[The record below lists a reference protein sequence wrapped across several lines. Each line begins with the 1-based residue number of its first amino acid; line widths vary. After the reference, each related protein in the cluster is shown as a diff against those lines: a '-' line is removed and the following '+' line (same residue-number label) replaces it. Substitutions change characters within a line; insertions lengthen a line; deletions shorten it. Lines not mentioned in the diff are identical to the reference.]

1 MAPPTTTTNLP
12 RFRSSLW
19 FPMDYQILPMRPQ
32 VRDANW
38 PLYSAHRAVRVMA
51 ALEDGSYAVS
61 PNAHYIP
68 SPPPGPRDREDI
80 LSDGRRGI
88 FESGFH
94 AQYWSSA
101 RGHLPFIYEVPP
113 GVEGVDPAYVLLDC
127 KRGGRKGTFR
137 IFDTQSG
144 KGKADPVFSMALTGL
159 YDAEL
164 RRAEEFLSKDRD
176 PPKSLVLRPADVKE
190 SRYQFEYIDSNL
202 EKARNHAATIQRHL
216 LELRAYSYRSY
227 LQRAFD
233 EGRLAAPSPSVFGIG
248 CWVRGGDDELIKR
261 LVWFGIPV
269 WYTRREGPS
278 ATQLLLRV
286 HSLDKRLSHEPWDDE
301 EHGPPP
307 EKNKKSSRRQKQRDA
322 DFLSADED
330 SDFDWEKSHG
340 LRRPAPV
347 AGPSLPMTLPSAPP
361 PIVQPV
367 AVRPVATKPVVVKP
381 VVVLQSVAEEEG
393 WVNQIIPDP
402 APPSSPPR
410 ISSPQGRSLIITP
423 PPRIDSPMVVGS
435 PPRSWTRTPASS
447 QRVPSLP
454 LRLAERLPLV
464 NSFVLFVLALL
475 LLLVHLLLFLRAG
488 DALPPRS
495 NAPPAGVP
503 APLLLAATASERT
516 DQRGSDLPQGCA
528 SLRRSRSPAS
538 SSKPRAPENPAI
550 PTPSSSSLP
559 LGRRIAPPDSERP
572 RRSLLDRLE
581 PTSLLARL
589 NPPSGKDREDGELQE
604 EEGRAGTS
612 LFRRMGVPLE
622 ERISGTTHLLPPAPP
637 ATTPPEELH
646 TVNLPS
652 GVPLR
657 TRLPLHSAAEVDEY
671 LHHPFERDGNV
682 PVIRLKGE
690 DELGPAPVFPKD
702 AGAPVPSPQLLLA
715 GGDEGYLSTI
725 TWLQNRGPCLLRLQ
739 RKPEDWVLRNHRQWK
754 SNLRGPPNLVKAARN
769 NPRRPLPDDAIDP
782 LRNPLPNERENEIW
796 SLRTFL
802 FRYNFERLAA
812 RRLPSLQAAT
822 TDAARGAIWAGV
834 RDRIRRVWGH
844 GTTIYPSVDEP
855 RYFDSDD
862 DVVRMRHW
870 FAIGRLMLEWDLRED
885 IAQDLRLAM
894 GGTVTDAVERI
905 KAAYTNVYRTTFE
918 NRDPQAFAR
927 ARCYLARAQQL
938 DAKLLPVQL
947 HHSPVC
953 DTAPYELGAESLSRV
968 SSSLLDAQCVLLA
981 ALKDRLLA
989 YSCPELGSSSS
1000 RHLSSSLQARL
1011 TLAGYP
1017 PANVHEYG
1025 RRLLA
1030 STQ

>member
-1 MAPPTTTTNLP
+1 
-12 RFRSSLW
+12 
-19 FPMDYQILPMRPQ
+19 MDYQILPMRPQ

-61 PNAHYIP
+61 PNANYVP

-144 KGKADPVFSMALTGL
+144 KGKADPVFSMALTSL

-261 LVWFGIPV
+261 LVWFGIP
-269 WYTRREGPS
+269 
-278 ATQLLLRV
+278 
-286 HSLDKRLSHEPWDDE
+286 
-301 EHGPPP
+301 
-307 EKNKKSSRRQKQRDA
+307 KQRDA

-447 QRVPSLP
+447 QRVPSSAASNRQDKASRSASPNDSPSSTRSSSSSSLSSSSSSISSSSSAP
-454 LRLAERLPLV
+454 GTL
-464 NSFVLFVLALL
+464 S
-475 LLLVHLLLFLRAG
+475 
-488 DALPPRS
+488 PPRS

-528 SLRRSRSPAS
+528 SLR
-538 SSKPRAPENPAI
+538 
-550 PTPSSSSLP
+550 
-559 LGRRIAPPDSERP
+559 
-572 RRSLLDRLE
+572 
-581 PTSLLARL
+581 LLARL

-918 NRDPQAFAR
+918 NRDPQAFVPR
-927 ARCYLARAQQL
+927 
-938 DAKLLPVQL
+938 P
-947 HHSPVC
+947 
-953 DTAPYELGAESLSRV
+953 
-968 SSSLLDAQCVLLA
+968 
-981 ALKDRLLA
+981 
-989 YSCPELGSSSS
+989 
-1000 RHLSSSLQARL
+1000 
-1011 TLAGYP
+1011 
-1017 PANVHEYG
+1017 
-1025 RRLLA
+1025 
-1030 STQ
+1030 